1 MPKKS
6 GKSSASK
13 MYSLQFLGKTI
24 KDLQNIDPPFQ
35 KIIKA
40 KLLILAQNPVAL
52 KNNIK
57 RLKDKDVDFYRLLV
71 GSYRVVF
78 QKKEKELIVLVIR
91 IGHRKEDP
99 SLLFGSPNDHEGSQ
113 CDQNRRPED
122 MADLM
127 AKPPV
132 IFIEKRNIAH

>member
-13 MYSLQFLGKTI
+13 MYSLQFLGKAI
-24 KDLQNIDPPFQ
+24 KDLHKIDTPFQ

-40 KLLILAQNPVAL
+40 KLLIMAQNPMAL

-57 RLKDKDVDFYRLLV
+57 RLKDKDFDFYRLRV

-78 QKKEKELIVLVIR
+78 QKKEKELIILVIR
-91 IGHRKEDP
+91 IGHRKDVYLKE
-99 SLLFGSPNDHEGSQ
+99 
-113 CDQNRRPED
+113 
-122 MADLM
+122 
-127 AKPPV
+127 
-132 IFIEKRNIAH
+132 